1 MIQHT
6 VCFRLKDRSEES
18 KQKAK
23 EVLLSMTG
31 RVPTA
36 KAITVGTDFL
46 GSERSYDLILQVLLE
61 SRAALDEYQNDPYH
75 CDVVKT
81 YMHAAREA
89 SVAVDCEI

>member
-6 VCFRLKDRSEES
+6 VCFRLKDRSEQS
-18 KQKAK
+18 RQKAK

-31 RVPTA
+31 RVSTA

-46 GSERSYDLILQVLLE
+46 GSERSYDIILQVLLE
-61 SRAALDEYQNDPYH
+61 SREALEQYQNDPYH

-89 SVAVDCEI
+89 SVAVDCEV